1 MIISTYTNVSARFSG
16 NSNCFSSR
24 LAQQST
30 AIKLSSLVDSW
41 YMCAQNSNRATMG
54 NVSKFNLLCGYCMPI
69 LFILLFTSLCDPS
82 VAVQTDNEISDA
94 CF

>member
-16 NSNCFSSR
+16 NTNCFSSR

-30 AIKLSSLVDSW
+30 GIKLSSLVDTT
-41 YMCAQNSNRATMG
+41 YMRAQNSNRATMG
-54 NVSKFNLLCGYCMPI
+54 NFAKFNPLCGYCMPL

-82 VAVQTDNEISDA
+82 VSVQTDNEISDT